1 MPHNKYS
8 PTHGAS
14 QSPKEWYQSLAA
26 EPGFVHDEAQARAVE
41 ALEVLWH
48 ELVSFKAR
56 RNQLLGRSLLSP
68 KVPQGLYLW
77 GGVGRGKTFLMDA
90 FYACL
95 PYKRKRRV
103 HFHNFMAEVHRELKQ
118 LAHESDPLIA
128 LAENIAKST
137 RLLCF
142 DEFQVSDVADAMIL
156 GRLFEA
162 LFARGVVLLL
172 TSNHEPDKLYP
183 HGLQRQKFLH
193 TIALLKREL
202 RVFNM
207 GGDTDYRLREMS
219 REPLFM
225 VPADDASE
233 ARMAAMFERLGTNTR
248 QPSATIE
255 IQHRKIGVKRL
266 ANGVVWFEFDVLC
279 GGPRD
284 QTDYLQ
290 IAREFH
296 TVFVSH
302 IPVMGAEEAA
312 AAQRFIW
319 MVDVFYDNRVKLVT
333 SAAAMPQGLCTN
345 SMQAAEFAR
354 TASRLVEMQS
364 KDYLSLPHQT
374 ESVHLSASE

>member
-68 KVPQGLYLW
+68 KVPQGMYLW

-95 PYKRKRRV
+95 PYKRKRRI

-118 LAHESDPLIA
+118 LAHENDPLIA
-128 LAENIAKST
+128 LADNIAKST
-137 RLLCF
+137 RLLCL
-142 DEFQVSDVADAMIL
+142 DEFHVSDVADAMIL

-207 GGDTDYRLREMS
+207 DGATDYRLREMS

-225 VPADDASE
+225 VPADDASK
-233 ARMAAMFERLGTNTR
+233 ARMEVMFERLGTNTR

-319 MVDVFYDNRVKLVT
+319 MVDVFYDNRVKLVA

-345 SMQAAEFAR
+345 SMQATEFAR

>member
-1 MPHNKYS
+1 MS
-8 PTHGAS
+8 TR
-14 QSPKEWYQSLAA
+14 
-26 EPGFVHDEAQARAVE
+26 PGFVQDAAQASAIA
-41 ALEVLWH
+41 ALDALWH
-48 ELVSFKAR
+48 ELLAFKAK

-68 KVPQGLYLW
+68 RVPQGLYLW

-90 FYACL
+90 FYASL
-95 PYKRKRRV
+95 PYKRKRRI
-103 HFHNFMAEVHRELKQ
+103 HFHNFMAEVHRELKL
-118 LAHESDPLIA
+118 LAHEQDPLIA
-128 LAENIAKST
+128 LADNIAKST

-142 DEFQVSDVADAMIL
+142 DEFYVSDVADAMIL
-156 GRLFEA
+156 GRLLEA

-225 VPADDASE
+225 VDADAAAE

-248 QPSATIE
+248 QPSVTIE
-255 IQHRKIGVKRL
+255 IQHRKIAVKRL

-296 TVFVSH
+296 TVFISH
-302 IPVMGAEEAA
+302 IPKMGDEQGS

-319 MVDVFYDNRVKLVT
+319 MVDVFYDNRVKLVA
-333 SAAAMPQGLCTN
+333 SAAAVPQELCSN

-354 TASRLVEMQS
+354 TASRLMEMQS
-364 KDYLSLPHQT
+364 REYLALPHHADNVSLNLPT
-374 ESVHLSASE
+374 